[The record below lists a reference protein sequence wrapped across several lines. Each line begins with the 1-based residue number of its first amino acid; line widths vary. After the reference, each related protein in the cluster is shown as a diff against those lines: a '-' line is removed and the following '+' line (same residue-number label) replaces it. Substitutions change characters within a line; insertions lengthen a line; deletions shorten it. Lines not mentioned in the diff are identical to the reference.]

1 MRKKHKNRFKTTQ
14 SAWVLGGLAGMGLQ
28 AQAVEPD
35 DVLHFKVGNVH
46 IRPQF
51 GTGLNYN
58 DNIFFRSTN
67 PADTVLFGPK
77 EGDLIANVN
86 PGVSFTLGRNEINT
100 LSLTYRHDHR
110 FYTDHSE
117 VSSGDH
123 ALSLAGAVTS
133 GKVRI
138 STNHSLSYLTGIQG
152 GNSLI
157 IQQNDRVQL
166 QDQLRVSLDVTPKS
180 DIYVDGLYSLTD
192 QDESSQFSDFNSWS
206 TAGGYGF
213 KYSENLRF
221 FSQLSYGVQETSAQS
236 GNSREWDFIGGSFG
250 AEGNFTEKLTGTL
263 QFGYQRRSSDTTGAS
278 DGAPTVTAELEQILG
293 DRTMVAL
300 SYSRVNQVNVDA
312 FDTASVSD
320 SFRLTLRRALGNRQ
334 KWFASVYGRYYQND
348 FSGSGGGSQGRSD
361 TSMGFGAALDYRIQ
375 EWMTTQFSYSFADF
389 SADLPFSS
397 RSSVDYQV
405 NQVNLSAKFGF

>member
-1 MRKKHKNRFKTTQ
+1 MRKKHTNKYKKTH

-28 AQAVEPD
+28 AQAVEPE

-51 GTGLNYN
+51 GTALTYN

-86 PGVSFTLGRNEINT
+86 PGVSFTLGQNEINT
-100 LSLTYRHDHR
+100 LSLTYQHDHR

-123 ALSLAGAVTS
+123 SLSLDGALTS

-138 STNHSLSYLTGIQG
+138 STKHSLSYLTGIQG
-152 GNSLI
+152 GSLAVVE
-157 IQQNDRVQL
+157 QSDRISL
-166 QDQLRVSLDVTPKS
+166 LDQLRINLDVTPKS
-180 DIYVDGLYSLTD
+180 DIYVDGSYRLTD
-192 QDESSQFSDFNSWS
+192 QDDRSQFSDFNSWS

-213 KYSENLRF
+213 KYSDNLRF
-221 FSQLSYGVQETSAQS
+221 FSQLSYGIQETSVQS
-236 GNSREWDFIGGSFG
+236 GNSREWDFVGGSIG
-250 AEGNFTEKLTGTL
+250 AEGSFTEKLTGTL
-263 QFGYQRRSSDTTGAS
+263 QFGYQRRSSDTTGVSA
-278 DGAPTVTAELEQILG
+278 GAPTVTAELEQLLG

-300 SYSRVNQVNVDA
+300 SYTRANQVNVDA

-320 SFRLTLRRALGNRQ
+320 TIRLTLRRALGNRQ
-334 KWFASVYGRYYQND
+334 KWFASIYGNYYQND
-348 FSGSGGGSQGRSD
+348 FSGSGGGSQDRSD
-361 TSMGFGAALDYRIQ
+361 TLMGFGAALDYQIQ
-375 EWMTTQFSYSFADF
+375 EWMTTQFSYSFSDF
-389 SADLPFSS
+389 SAELPSSS

-405 NQVNLSAKFGF
+405 NQVNLSAKIGF